1 MSTSS
6 MVSRKKKGDQEMFQ
20 EVVPNSQEQ
29 VITSF
34 KEIIE
39 NESGVPAA
47 GTLLHPST
55 PCISNNQ
62 GQAQSQIQ
70 IV

>member
-1 MSTSS
+1 
-6 MVSRKKKGDQEMFQ
+6 MFQ

-39 NESGVPAA
+39 NEV
-47 GTLLHPST
+47 HPST